1 MTKQRV
7 SRVFLCLLAV
17 ALSGSAMMAPSSAQ
31 DARSAAPE
39 AAPQRG
45 GPPPRSGADGMG
57 GDSKPDH
64 ASAAPDSS
72 GNAAT
77 QTVDSASG
85 SAHPAVNAH
94 YPDNRDPETIDTRIT
109 VSPHG
114 FGGARNNA
122 GHAQIV
128 KPVTPRDVLARRRF
142 APGAS
147 NSGLRNAV
155 GLPLIGNGRPE
166 QRAGAPGNF
175 AAASRG
181 RSLNL
186 NVLEGTSGHFARTEE
201 RIEPALR
208 KANPIV
214 RSMAPNH
221 GGISGTGLKRRGS
234 GPAGIGGPAIAAV
247 GINGS
252 AIRPKHSTRP

>member
-7 SRVFLCLLAV
+7 SRVFLCLLAG
-17 ALSGSAMMAPSSAQ
+17 ALSGGAMMAPSFAQ
-31 DARSAAPE
+31 DVRPAAPE
-39 AAPQRG
+39 AAPQRS
-45 GPPPRSGADGMG
+45 GPPPRSGADGAG
-57 GDSKPDH
+57 GDAKPDH
-64 ASAAPDSS
+64 ASAARDNG

-77 QTVDSASG
+77 PTVDTASG
-85 SAHPAVNAH
+85 SARPAANAH
-94 YPDNRDPETIDTRIT
+94 YPDNRDLETIDTRIT

-114 FGGARNNA
+114 FGGARKNA
-122 GHAQIV
+122 AHAQIV
-128 KPVTPRDVLARRRF
+128 KPVTPRDVLAHRRF

-166 QRAGAPGNF
+166 QRAGAPGNLST
-175 AAASRG
+175 ASRG
-181 RSLNL
+181 RGLKLNA
-186 NVLEGTSGHFARTEE
+186 VVERASFARTEE

-214 RSMAPNH
+214 RSMTPNH